1 MTEDHAAASIEHPL
15 FDEYWQSKVV
25 DWKLINV
32 PVLAVT
38 GWSSLGLHLC
48 GTIEAWKQMSSPNK
62 YLIIHDRYL
71 RHVANDVDKWPR
83 VELAVRTSATESLR
97 RLESDFPPKAQ
108 LIKYRLTADGK
119 LVLNDGSASNS
130 PPKYVAFFDFKIDR
144 RIEITGYSSVKLF
157 IQGLSFPDVDLFVA
171 LPKIDKDADA
181 SFGWLRASHRELD
194 TAKSTPER
202 PAHLHQRG
210 LWLRPQDV
218 VEVNVELWPSST
230 VWEAVETLRLA
241 VKGTTFTDQE
251 NMTQFK
257 GPSHSFGDVRI
268 WTGGEYESELLVP
281 EATPSKE

>member
-1 MTEDHAAASIEHPL
+1 MVGLKYYNST
-15 FDEYWQSKVV
+15 Q
-25 DWKLINV
+25 KL
-32 PVLAVT
+32 
-38 GWSSLGLHLC
+38 
-48 GTIEAWKQMSSPNK
+48 E
-62 YLIIHDRYL
+62 
-71 RHVANDVDKWPR
+71 
-83 VELAVRTSATESLR
+83 
-97 RLESDFPPKAQ
+97 
-108 LIKYRLTADGK
+108 
-119 LVLNDGSASNS
+119 
-130 PPKYVAFFDFKIDR
+130 
-144 RIEITGYSSVKLF
+144 
-157 IQGLSFPDVDLFVA
+157 
-171 LPKIDKDADA
+171 ADA

-218 VEVNVELWPSST
+218 VEVNVELWPGST